1 MSKLIDINDND
12 YALMRE
18 ACKEAAKCKKSGSAF
33 SVGCVLATLDR
44 QILTV
49 GYSREFG
56 EHWHA
61 EEVAIAKAER
71 DSLSLDHCILY
82 STLEPCGDRRSRPV
96 SCAQLI
102 LKKNIRVVMFAES
115 EPTAFV
121 DTPRGGAIMMSK
133 GVQVVQLDGFKNEFE
148 NQNKHIA

>member
-1 MSKLIDINDND
+1 MPKLIDINDND
-12 YALMRE
+12 YALMRQ
-18 ACKEAAKCKKSGSAF
+18 AFNQALKCKNSGSAF
-33 SVGCVLATLDR
+33 SVGCVLTTLNR
-44 QILTV
+44 QVLTA

-61 EEVAIAKAER
+61 EEVAIAKADR
-71 DSLSLDHCILY
+71 DSQPLDQCILY

-102 LKKNIRVVMFAES
+102 LNKNIRIVMFAEH
-115 EPTAFV
+115 EPAAFV
-121 DTPRGGAIMMSK
+121 DTPRGGEILMTK
-133 GVQVVQLDGFKNEFE
+133 GVQVVKLEGFKKKFE